1 MLIRTLKAAF
11 AALVLVFLSS
21 CYGSS
26 TSGLYLYITDAP
38 IDQASAVNV
47 SFSRVRLS
55 GDASTQPVTLTISP
69 AANVDLY
76 QLQAGVAALVTA
88 GLAIQPG
95 HYTNLSM
102 TIAADPNTTQSNIT
116 LPDGAHILYLAPGV
130 SSTVN
135 MPIDFTIGSGGTVTI
150 TVDFDLRKSIIQDP
164 NDPTK
169 YQLIPAMRAVQ
180 NELSGTLTG
189 SIASSLITCLSP
201 AVYVYQGTVTP
212 NDVDITSTDPKHVDP
227 ISTALVGFNQTS
239 GLYNFTAAF
248 LPPGTYTAAF
258 TCDATLD
265 VANQANSISFTSVTT
280 ADVQANNTTFVALQ

>member
-11 AALVLVFLSS
+11 AALVLVSLSS

-38 IDQASAVNV
+38 IDLASAVNV
-47 SFSRVRLS
+47 SFSRVRLT
-55 GDASTQPVTLTISP
+55 GDAGTQPVTLTISP

-76 QLQAGVAALVTA
+76 QLQAGIAALVTA
-88 GLAIQPG
+88 GLALTPG
-95 HYTNLSM
+95 HYTNLSI
-102 TIAADPNTTQSNIT
+102 TIAADPNTAQSNIT
-116 LPDGAHILYLAPGV
+116 LPDGVHILYLPNGV
-130 SSTVN
+130 SPTVN
-135 MPIDFTIGSGGTVTI
+135 MPIDFSIGGGGTVTL

-169 YQLIPAMRAVQ
+169 YQLIPSMRAVQ

-189 SIASSLITCLSP
+189 SIATSLITCLSP
-201 AVYVYQGTVTP
+201 AVYVYPGKITP
-212 NDVDITSTDPKHVDP
+212 VDVDISAPASRLQP
-227 ISTALVGFNQTS
+227 ISTALVGYNQTS

-258 TCDATLD
+258 TCEASQD
-265 VANQANSISFTSVTT
+265 VANQANTISFPAVVT
-280 ADVQANNTTFVALQ
+280 ADVQAGSNTFVALQ